1 MSQISI
7 RLVFQLVAVVVALIT
22 VSVVAMVERHHLV
35 TTAHQAAVK
44 AQIADSSTM
53 DPQAGTHHKVLLEF
67 MEGQVKVTEI
77 PQV

>member
-1 MSQISI
+1 
-7 RLVFQLVAVVVALIT
+7 VALVVVLNK
-22 VSVVAMVERHHLV
+22 VGVVARVERHHLV

-44 AQIADSSTM
+44 VQIADSSTM

>member
-1 MSQISI
+1 MSQIST
-7 RLVFQLVAVVVALIT
+7 RLALQLVAVVVVLIT

-44 AQIADSSTM
+44 AQIADSSM
-53 DPQAGTHHKVLLEF
+53 KDPQAGTHHKVLLEF

>member
-1 MSQISI
+1 
-7 RLVFQLVAVVVALIT
+7 
-22 VSVVAMVERHHLV
+22 VERHHLV

-44 AQIADSSTM
+44 VQIADSSTM